1 MKIIE
6 DLSIEVPDT
15 NAYHWDLKGYS
26 KESNETVLFYG
37 FNAAANKNLLNDYS
51 HFKRRAYFNN
61 WAPCEFAQPV
71 VDDDSFFNEVYS
83 ICPYTSRW
91 LNDKEGDNR
100 YRSIF
105 YPYNVKIVPP
115 TLEKKYDV
123 IYHGGVH
130 GQEHVD
136 CLNVM
141 KAFNYRYCTMT
152 SYINGTTQAMLPF
165 ATDVDLNFQEKVNL
179 VAESKISV
187 CYNIIHVFADHVPNI
202 KSQIDWEKNEAFSEV
217 GKSNIAPQFKT
228 RIHEAAISRTLNLVM
243 KDKWNIIEEYYK
255 PDEEFVYFE
264 DARDLREKITE
275 ITNNWSKYQSI
286 VDRAFEKSKDYQI
299 ENFLKTIQDYE
310 M

>member
-15 NAYHWDLKGYS
+15 NAHHWSLKDYS
-26 KESNETVLFYG
+26 RDSNENVLFYG
-37 FNAAANKNLLNDYS
+37 GGSPKNKGVLAE
-51 HFKRRAYFNN
+51 HETFKRRMFFNN
-61 WAPCEFAQPV
+61 WAPCEFAQPI
-71 VDDDSFFNEVYS
+71 VDDTSFFNEIYS
-83 ICPYTSRW
+83 ICPYTCKW
-91 LNDKEGDNR
+91 LNKKEESNR
-100 YRSIF
+100 WRPIF
-105 YPYNVKIVPP
+105 YPYNKKIIPNHF
-115 TLEKKYDV
+115 EKKYDV
-123 IYHGGVH
+123 IYHGGIH

-165 ATDVDLNFQEKVNL
+165 ATDVNLSFQEKVNL

-187 CYNIIHVFADHVPNI
+187 CYNIIHVFPDHVPNI
-202 KSQIDWEKNEAFSEV
+202 QSHDNWKANEAFSEV
-217 GKSNIAPQFKT
+217 GKRNIAPQFKT

>member
-15 NAYHWDLKGYS
+15 NAYHWSLKDYS
-26 KESNETVLFYG
+26 KESNESVLFYG

-83 ICPYTSRW
+83 ICPYTSQW
-91 LNDKEGDNR
+91 LNNKEGSNR
-100 YRSIF
+100 YRPIF
-105 YPYNVKIVPP
+105 YPYNTKIVPP

-123 IYHGGVH
+123 IYHGGIH

-165 ATDVDLNFQEKVNL
+165 ATNVDLSFQEKVNL

-187 CYNIIHVFADHVPNI
+187 CYNIIHVFPDHVPNI
-202 KSQIDWEKNEAFSEV
+202 KSQIDWKKNEAFSEV

-264 DARDLREKITE
+264 DAHDLREKITE
-275 ITNNWSKYQSI
+275 ITNNWSKYQSV
-286 VDRAFEKSKDYQI
+286 VDRAFEKSKNYQI

>member
-15 NAYHWDLKGYS
+15 NAYHWNLKDYS

-37 FNAAANKNLLNDYS
+37 FNAAANRNLLNDYS

-83 ICPYTSRW
+83 ICPYTSQW
-91 LNDKEGDNR
+91 LNDKERNNR

-105 YPYNVKIVPP
+105 YPYSTKIVPP
-115 TLEKKYDV
+115 ILDKKYDV

-152 SYINGTTQAMLPF
+152 NYINSTTRAMLPF
-165 ATDVDLNFQEKVNL
+165 ATNVDLSFQEKVNL

-187 CYNIIHVFADHVPNI
+187 CYNIIHVFPDHVPNI
-202 KSQIDWEKNEAFSEV
+202 KSQIDWQKNEAFSEV

-243 KDKWNIIEEYYK
+243 KDNWNIIEEYYK

-264 DARDLREKITE
+264 DARDLREKIAE

-299 ENFLKTIQDYE
+299 ENFLKTVQDYE